1 MRTGQEAREFFK
13 VGKVFAMLYTE
24 TASDTSVQ
32 YPNDEAYTV
41 IRFGQ
46 TAHTNIR
53 RFVVVEVR
61 RGFVNACGIGTYSGR
76 GTLKDGCNP
85 AEHTIVYFSGTD
97 PASCY
102 IPGEYESGM
111 IKEPIEVVP
120 AEPNERIRRESRI
133 RFGKVYPIEMNV
145 KVKDI
150 GRVREDQI
158 SALISCWAQE
168 NHAPILAY
176 TPSSSTAFSSNNW
189 SSGGVSSERV

>member
-1 MRTGQEAREFFK
+1 
-13 VGKVFAMLYTE
+13 MLYTE

-120 AEPNERIRRESRI
+120 AGPNERIRRESRI

-189 SSGGVSSERV
+189 SSGGFSSQRV

>member
-1 MRTGQEAREFFK
+1 MVRF
-13 VGKVFAMLYTE
+13 
-24 TASDTSVQ
+24 SVTIGSR
-32 YPNDEAYTV
+32 DRAL
-41 IRFGQ
+41 IHFS
-46 TAHTNIR
+46 
-53 RFVVVEVR
+53 
-61 RGFVNACGIGTYSGR
+61 GIGTYSGR

-189 SSGGVSSERV
+189 SSGGFSSQRV